1 MLKLSKRIRKIKAAI
16 VVTAVLLCLSVLCGC
31 SQNLQAPSDTQI
43 SPSLLASE
51 SSERPLESDISAQS
65 AIVIESQTGEIIW
78 SKNCDKELPMAS
90 TTKIMTALVALQHCD
105 IQKPVKISPLA
116 VGIEG
121 SSIYL
126 YEGEEL
132 TMEQLLYAM
141 LLESANDA
149 AAAIAVEVGGSIEGF
164 AQMMNKTAFEMGLTS
179 TSFQNP
185 HGLDSEGH
193 HTTAKELAMIARE
206 AMKNDTFR
214 KIVSTYKTTI
224 PLHKNQGTRLLVNH
238 NKLLKS
244 YEGAIGI
251 KTGFTKKSG
260 RCLVSAAERDG
271 VEYICVTLNAP
282 SDWNDHKKLL
292 DFASSLYTRVTL
304 CEVGEFTYSLPL
316 SGACR
321 DSVTVANSEA
331 LTVILPRDHKEIKCV
346 FELPRFHMGGVVK
359 GERLGTLIFTT
370 GGETIATTPLRATD
384 TVAADKNKSNLFKR
398 IASLFT

>member
-1 MLKLSKRIRKIKAAI
+1 
-16 VVTAVLLCLSVLCGC
+16 
-31 SQNLQAPSDTQI
+31 
-43 SPSLLASE
+43 
-51 SSERPLESDISAQS
+51 
-65 AIVIESQTGEIIW
+65 
-78 SKNCDKELPMAS
+78 
-90 TTKIMTALVALQHCD
+90 
-105 IQKPVKISPLA
+105 
-116 VGIEG
+116 
-121 SSIYL
+121 
-126 YEGEEL
+126 
-132 TMEQLLYAM
+132 
-141 LLESANDA
+141 
-149 AAAIAVEVGGSIEGF
+149 
-164 AQMMNKTAFEMGLTS
+164 MMNKTAFEMGLTS